1 MHFVNAQVY
10 NDAGLWLTLKAEK
23 KITPRFSAELTQ
35 EFRMDENISELGEFY
50 TESGIVYKFN
60 KSIRFSA
67 DFRYENK
74 YKNHSAKDEIY
85 NKRYYYFINIYYKF
99 KLKPFVVEL
108 RTREEEEYKTAAH
121 RNDNF
126 GSSLYSKNKLTLK
139 LNLGKQNIPIT
150 PYAYIETF
158 TPLNNSPYGFIVDK
172 TKLCAGADYR
182 INRVHEIGLYYLIQR
197 NYYSKNPETDYVIGL
212 EYNFTF

>member
-85 NKRYYYFINIYYKF
+85 NKRYYYF
-99 KLKPFVVEL
+99 
-108 RTREEEEYKTAAH
+108 
-121 RNDNF
+121 
-126 GSSLYSKNKLTLK
+126 
-139 LNLGKQNIPIT
+139 LNLYFVN
-150 PYAYIETF
+150 
-158 TPLNNSPYGFIVDK
+158 PLFQF
-172 TKLCAGADYR
+172 L
-182 INRVHEIGLYYLIQR
+182 LILIKHF
-197 NYYSKNPETDYVIGL
+197 S
-212 EYNFTF
+212 FS